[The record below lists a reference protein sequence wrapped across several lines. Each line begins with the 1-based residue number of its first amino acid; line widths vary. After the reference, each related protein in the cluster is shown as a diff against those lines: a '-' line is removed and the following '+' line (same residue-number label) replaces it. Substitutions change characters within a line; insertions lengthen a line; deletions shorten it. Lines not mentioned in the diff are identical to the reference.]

1 MLALLAGGL
10 FAVPS
15 GRRAAGDEL
24 TPSPAP
30 GLNREATDET
40 AHRVEQRPWL
50 KHHVDKPW
58 LNRESLGP
66 LAAREKSEEAKVI
79 KGAELSHSWPHA
91 KDPSKPWLYRK
102 HVGHDPE
109 DHPASLE
116 RPL

>member
-1 MLALLAGGL
+1 M
-10 FAVPS
+10 PS

-102 HVGHDPE
+102 SATTRRTTPPRWSDRL
-109 DHPASLE
+109 ASLE
-116 RPL
+116 RPSRAW